1 MNENKELMEFL
12 RNLRETLTE
21 LTDDVDVEL
30 RDVDNIDLSDDIY
43 KTVVSKLDAA
53 LNGCDELIN
62 EIEAGSYSRED
73 FYEDEKDFFEEDDL

>member
-73 FYEDEKDFFEEDDL
+73 FYEEEKDFFEEDDL